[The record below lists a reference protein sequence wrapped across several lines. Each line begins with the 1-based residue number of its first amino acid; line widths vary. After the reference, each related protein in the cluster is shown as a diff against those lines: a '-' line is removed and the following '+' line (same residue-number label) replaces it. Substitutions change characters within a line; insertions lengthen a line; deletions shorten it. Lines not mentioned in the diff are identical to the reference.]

1 MKCYAGEFTQATEYQ
16 MKKSFCISTG
26 KDADDYPEE
35 YKECVTELVKSLRTC
50 AKSADP
56 VDECEFSDCGMH
68 KDRDSMCLK
77 HLLNKAAD
85 MIEKLSRKDKE

>member
-1 MKCYAGEFTQATEYQ
+1 MGEYVFG
-16 MKKSFCISTG
+16 ISTEQC
-26 KDADDYPEE
+26 KIKPDSREAKAAIETMEVP
-35 YKECVTELVKSLRTC
+35 ECVAELVKSLRIC
-50 AKSADP
+50 AKSADHI
-56 VDECEFSDCGMH
+56 DECEFPDCSMH